1 MSYKSKRW
9 VNYEDFIKYYVD
21 ENEEYRSVYAG
32 FRKVYPKNIVGL
44 SLWSPEDVMKDK
56 KMKWIEECVKDQG
69 WDDNEGRTICLGL
82 SANGIYSVTSGGNHR
97 AILANKL
104 ELETIMASVDVLIPN
119 SCLSKQEVKEVR
131 ELEEGIDEIRKEE
144 ARIRLKY
151 DRAKITPL
159 SPLEQVR
166 LNLLYGFESLK
177 QAKEIKIDNIYKSA
191 AVREKVVPVDYFCNM
206 EIIL

>member
-56 KMKWIEECVKDQG
+56 KMKWIEERVKDQG

>member
-56 KMKWIEECVKDQG
+56 KMKWIEERVKDQG

-82 SANGIYSVTSGGNHR
+82 SANGIYSVISGGNHR

-104 ELETIMASVDVLIPN
+104 ELETIMASVDVLVPN

>member
-56 KMKWIEECVKDQG
+56 KMKWIEERVKDQG

-131 ELEEGIDEIRKEE
+131 ELEEGIR
-144 ARIRLKY
+144 
-151 DRAKITPL
+151 
-159 SPLEQVR
+159 
-166 LNLLYGFESLK
+166 
-177 QAKEIKIDNIYKSA
+177 
-191 AVREKVVPVDYFCNM
+191 
-206 EIIL
+206 

>member
-1 MSYKSKRW
+1 MSYRSKRW
-9 VNYEDFIKYYVD
+9 VDYEDFIKCYVD
-21 ENEEYRSVYAG
+21 ENGEYRSVYAG

-44 SLWSPEDVMKDK
+44 SLWSPEDVMNDK
-56 KMKWIEECVKDQG
+56 KMKWIEERVKEQG

-82 SANGIYSVTSGGNHR
+82 STNGIYSVTSGGNHR

-104 ELETIMASVDVLIPN
+104 ELETIMATVDVLIPN
-119 SCLSKQEVKEVR
+119 SCLSNQEVKEVR
-131 ELEEGIDEIRKEE
+131 KLEEEIDRIRKEE
-144 ARIRLKY
+144 ASIRLKY
-151 DRAKITPL
+151 DIAKIPPL

-177 QAKEIKIDNIYKSA
+177 QAKEIKIDNIYKFA
-191 AVREKVVPVDYFCNM
+191 AVREKVVPVDYFCNT

>member
-1 MSYKSKRW
+1 M
-9 VNYEDFIKYYVD
+9 
-21 ENEEYRSVYAG
+21 
-32 FRKVYPKNIVGL
+32 
-44 SLWSPEDVMKDK
+44 
-56 KMKWIEECVKDQG
+56 
-69 WDDNEGRTICLGL
+69 
-82 SANGIYSVTSGGNHR
+82 
-97 AILANKL
+97 ANKL